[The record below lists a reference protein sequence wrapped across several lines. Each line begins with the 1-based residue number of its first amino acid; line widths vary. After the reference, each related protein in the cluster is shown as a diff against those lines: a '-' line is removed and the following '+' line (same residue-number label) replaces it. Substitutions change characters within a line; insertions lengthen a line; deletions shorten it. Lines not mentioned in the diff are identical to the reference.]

1 MKKTLFKWIVL
12 VLLMGY
18 VGFMAVWARSEAD
31 RHVCT
36 GVVIDIDGTRSAAD
50 SLAAASLRT
59 ELSKYPKKIS
69 GSRLNTI
76 NTLEIEKYLSRFNNF
91 ETVDCIL
98 TPEGKL
104 RVTAV
109 PMIPEIRV
117 FEPDGKSYYINKDG
131 KRIKADA
138 KFFVDVPIVLGDFS
152 KNMKPTELLP
162 VVRFIKGD
170 PQLRDIVSSVKADGR
185 ENILLIPRIGG
196 HVINIGDTTRLAE
209 KRQGILTAYMSIL
222 PRRGWETYD
231 TISVKFR
238 NQVVC
243 TRRHKLERR
252 DYGAEEDTDLEEAT
266 LEGLEEGT
274 SREGNARSS
283 DI

>member
-12 VLLMGY
+12 VLLLGY
-18 VGFMAVWARSEAD
+18 VGFMAVWARGEAD

-36 GVVIDIDGTRSAAD
+36 GIVIDIDGTRSAAD
-50 SLAAASLRT
+50 SLAAVSLRA
-59 ELSKYPKKIS
+59 ELSKYPKKIA

-131 KRIKADA
+131 KRINADA

-152 KNMKPTELLP
+152 RNMRPTELLP

-170 PQLRDIVSSVKADGR
+170 PKLRDIVSSVKADGR
-185 ENILLIPRIGG
+185 ENILLIPKIGG

-274 SREGNARSS
+274 ARKGNARSS

>member
-18 VGFMAVWARSEAD
+18 VGFMAIWARGEAD

-50 SLAAASLRT
+50 SLAAASLRA